1 MKKIT
6 RHVLLVVLCGFIM
19 AACQKNCGKPVD
31 THEVDKG
38 PAAKIDKPSRVKNL
52 AFDGLSEAQID
63 SVNALVEKGQLEQA
77 KVQALELVK
86 LRNEYHQQFK

>member
-1 MKKIT
+1 MSRTLIKGLGIL
-6 RHVLLVVLCGFIM
+6 VAFFGVWLLL
-19 AACQKNCGKPVD
+19 
-31 THEVDKG
+31 
-38 PAAKIDKPSRVKNL
+38 
-52 AFDGLSEAQID
+52 AQID